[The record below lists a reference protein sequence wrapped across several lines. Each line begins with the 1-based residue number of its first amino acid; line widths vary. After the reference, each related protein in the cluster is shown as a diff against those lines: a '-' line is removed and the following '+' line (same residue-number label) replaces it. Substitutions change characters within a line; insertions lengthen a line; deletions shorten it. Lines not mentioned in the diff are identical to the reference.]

1 MCTEGNALKLI
12 RGRRYD
18 GGLLLPWEIPTTQG
32 LAHRA
37 YPACHPA
44 VLHVA
49 EECLFKRGLRDAG
62 IYHAELV
69 AGLSETNGDVTGHTI

>member
-1 MCTEGNALKLI
+1 MCTEGNALKVI

-18 GGLLLPWEIPTTQG
+18 GLLLPWEIPTTQG

-37 YPACHPA
+37 HPACHPT
-44 VLHVA
+44 VLHVT
-49 EECLFKRGLRDAG
+49 EECLFQRRLRDAG

-69 AGLSETNGDVTGHTI
+69 AGLGQVNGDVTGHTI